1 MSGIPFQPAG
11 ATAPV
16 GAYSPVMRAGDFVFV
31 SGQIPRDLET
41 GELIGDDVTTQTNAV
56 LDRVET
62 MLAAAGATLADVVSV
77 TAYLADIG
85 DWAEF
90 NNVYRTRFTEPY
102 PTRTT
107 VGAQLHGCLVEIT
120 ATAYIGT

>member
-16 GAYSPVMRAGDFVFV
+16 GAYAPAMRAGDFVFV

-56 LDRVET
+56 LDRVEV

-77 TAYLADIG
+77 TAYLSDIA

-90 NNVYRTRFTEPY
+90 NNVYRTRFSEPY

-120 ATAYIGT
+120 VTAYIGT

>member
-1 MSGIPFQPAG
+1 MPGIPFSPTNAP
-11 ATAPV
+11 APV
-16 GAYSPVMRAGDFVFV
+16 GAYSPAMRAGDFVFV
-31 SGQIPRDLET
+31 SGQVPRDLAT
-41 GELIGDDVTTQTNAV
+41 GELIGEDVTTQTHAV

-77 TAYLADIG
+77 TAYLADIA

-90 NNVYRTRFTEPY
+90 NNVYRSRFNEPF

-120 ATAYIGT
+120 VTAYIGT